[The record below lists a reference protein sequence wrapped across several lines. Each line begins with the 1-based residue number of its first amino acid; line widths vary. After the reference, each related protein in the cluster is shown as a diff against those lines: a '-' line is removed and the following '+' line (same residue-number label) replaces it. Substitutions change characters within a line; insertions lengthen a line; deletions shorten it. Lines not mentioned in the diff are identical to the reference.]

1 MKNILDRVNINSKI
15 TCMVF
20 VILCLI
26 IHTMYLVVF
35 AILGAWILFFIDLL
49 SVLFY
54 SFYTVKFRNNA
65 DEHILWAYYEI
76 IIFAG
81 VNEVILGNRYG
92 FYLYIFG
99 MVAVICFLDTN
110 YTIRKLAQQ
119 FLGLIIAVA
128 VVYISENKLLYIES
142 QEIKLVNY
150 QEYFLIGN
158 VIITIFLLMLMC
170 LLYMIERN
178 RLQRKLEFYVN
189 HDALTGVYNR
199 RAFDYIVK
207 DSIKEKY
214 VIAMVDIDDFKKIND
229 CYGHKLGDTA
239 IVKVADVLSSNP
251 MQDAVIRWGG
261 EEFVVFFPESD
272 IDVIYKEMDGVRKKI
287 AQLRIQS
294 GLKEFGLSVTVG
306 LAQGTSKNDYEKVI
320 NLADEKLYIGKNN
333 GKNTVVK

>member
-65 DEHILWAYYEI
+65 DEHILWAYYYI
-76 IIFAG
+76 IIFAC

-128 VVYISENKLLYIES
+128 DVYISENKLLYIES
-142 QEIKLVNY
+142 QEIKLSRIFSYWKCNNY
-150 QEYFLIGN
+150 H
-158 VIITIFLLMLMC
+158 IFA
-170 LLYMIERN
+170 
-178 RLQRKLEFYVN
+178 
-189 HDALTGVYNR
+189 DADVPFVYDR
-199 RAFDYIVK
+199 TK
-207 DSIKEKY
+207 Q
-214 VIAMVDIDDFKKIND
+214 IAKKI
-229 CYGHKLGDTA
+229 
-239 IVKVADVLSSNP
+239 
-251 MQDAVIRWGG
+251 
-261 EEFVVFFPESD
+261 
-272 IDVIYKEMDGVRKKI
+272 
-287 AQLRIQS
+287 RI
-294 GLKEFGLSVTVG
+294 LC
-306 LAQGTSKNDYEKVI
+306 
-320 NLADEKLYIGKNN
+320 
-333 GKNTVVK
+333 